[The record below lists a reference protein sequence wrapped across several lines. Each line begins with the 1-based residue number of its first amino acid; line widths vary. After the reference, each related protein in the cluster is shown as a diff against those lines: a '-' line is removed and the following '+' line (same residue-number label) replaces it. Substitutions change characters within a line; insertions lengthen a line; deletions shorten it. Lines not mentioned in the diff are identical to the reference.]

1 MSFERQSPESDER
14 ADASTRRGT
23 NWLRGGVICMVLG
36 VVNIIF
42 YLQTGKIILGSQ
54 SRGRP
59 TPEFDLLMS
68 VLVLIF
74 GAVALGI
81 HFARSRE

>member
-1 MSFERQSPESDER
+1 M
-14 ADASTRRGT
+14 
-23 NWLRGGVICMVLG
+23 RGGVICMVLG